1 MGKSKVD
8 LLPSLWKGLLMDNTS
23 KLYYTLLAQL
33 DRLARHNRQGSYRT
47 RQRYYEAMQRF
58 CRFLAAT
65 FRLQKLAN
73 ISTKHVVAYVQ
84 DMQDRGLAASTIKT
98 DLAAIRFW
106 HDKMSKPRY
115 TLPDNDDLGIELE
128 RRRFGQADRTWD
140 QSEFYG
146 LCSIAEQQNRPDYV
160 QILILGR
167 YAGLRIHEVFRLDTA
182 AAHHAL
188 RTGTLTVKG
197 KGGRIRTI
205 PVCTEVAAC
214 LSDALRNAVPGHKLF
229 VPDDVPTDQ
238 AIYDL
243 QDFLRRYRS
252 DVSLDSNRE
261 VPLSFHGLR
270 HTFAAEKYE
279 TLLAAGASPLDAHLA
294 VSHLLGHSRPDVTNI
309 YLASLRSS
317 GAQA

>member
-1 MGKSKVD
+1 MKQCNG
-8 LLPSLWKGLLMDNTS
+8 
-23 KLYYTLLAQL
+23 
-33 DRLARHNRQGSYRT
+33 
-47 RQRYYEAMQRF
+47 F
-58 CRFLAAT
+58 
-65 FRLQKLAN
+65 
-73 ISTKHVVAYVQ
+73 
-84 DMQDRGLAASTIKT
+84 AASTIKT

-106 HDKMSKPRY
+106 HDQMPRTRH
-115 TLPDNDDLGIELE
+115 TLPSNDDLGIELE

-140 QSEFYG
+140 QSEFCG
-146 LCSIAEQQNRPDYV
+146 MCSVAERQNRPDYV

-167 YAGLRIHEVFRLDTA
+167 YAGLRIHEVFRLDAA
-182 AAHHAL
+182 AAHNAL

-205 PVCTEVAAC
+205 PVGTEVAAC
-214 LSDALRNAVPGHKLF
+214 LRNALRNTVPGHKLF

-252 DVSLDSNRE
+252 DVSLDPNRE
-261 VPLSFHGLR
+261 VPLTFHGLR
-270 HTFAAEKYE
+270 HTFAAEQYAR
-279 TLLAAGASPLDAHLA
+279 LLAAGASPLDAHLA